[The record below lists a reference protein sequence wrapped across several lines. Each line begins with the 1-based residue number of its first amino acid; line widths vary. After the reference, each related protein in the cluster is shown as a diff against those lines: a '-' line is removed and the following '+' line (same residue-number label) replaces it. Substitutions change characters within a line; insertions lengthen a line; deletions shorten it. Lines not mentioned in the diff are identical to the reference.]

1 MKKKILSLVAAFLM
15 VVGIAAGSVFSTP
28 DSAALAPSGIMNNGL
43 NGIYIDIN
51 RAPYTTLAETTSYAY
66 RRGGCAWFA
75 SSRARELTGHGWK
88 CSCPS
93 ADRKS
98 VV

>member
-1 MKKKILSLVAAFLM
+1 MKKKVLSILAAFLM

-28 DSAALAPSGIMNNGL
+28 DSAALAPAGIMNNGL

-66 RRGGCAWFA
+66 RRWSALPSA
-75 SSRARELTGHGWK
+75 SST
-88 CSCPS
+88 
-93 ADRKS
+93 
-98 VV
+98 